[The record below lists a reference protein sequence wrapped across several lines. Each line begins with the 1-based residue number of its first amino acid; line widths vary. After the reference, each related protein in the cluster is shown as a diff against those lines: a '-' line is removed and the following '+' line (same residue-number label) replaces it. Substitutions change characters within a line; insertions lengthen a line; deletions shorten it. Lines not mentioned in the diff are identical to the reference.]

1 METCPKN
8 YLVQSILA
16 TIFCCLPIGVF
27 GILKAVKV
35 NKLFADGDYEGAL
48 QASKSAKSSV
58 RWAVILGIVVG
69 IVSLIL
75 FFVLGVGR
83 ALISQQ

>member
-1 METCPKN
+1 MQTCPKN

-27 GILKAVKV
+27 GILKAIKV
-35 NKLFADGDYEGAL
+35 NKLFDQGDYEGAL
-48 QASKSAKSSV
+48 EASKSAKSCA
-58 RWAVILGIVVG
+58 RWAVIVG
-69 IVSLIL
+69 ILVGVVVMIL
-75 FFVLGVGR
+75 FFVFGVGR